1 MLLEAVF
8 DAQKIKIVE
17 LQIILL
23 IINLSLTKG
32 FVLALAKIFPYKHMK
47 HRSKTWIYSALLLPG
62 LMLFAGQTHA
72 ATPNSFNFSDFQ
84 VPVGGTVTVP
94 LSINIPDGEDIGN
107 FYITLTY
114 DKSVVK
120 INQPQDVAVNSAFLN
135 QYVFPDAADPNTSVI
150 EAFSAAPGVT
160 GDVLLANITFTAVSS
175 QAASTPI
182 VVTAGSFTDS
192 SNVDLSPAPDPVTAT
207 ATVVASDP
215 VDAFSFTPQT
225 NVALNTPIDSNSITV
240 SGSTNPSE
248 PISIVGG
255 TYSVDGGAFTSDPG
269 SVVNGDTIIVEQ
281 TSSMNFSTTTTA
293 TLTIDSMNANFDVTT
308 LAADITPDPFS
319 FDPQTGV
326 ALSTPIT
333 SNTVTISGTDAPSPI
348 SITGGTYSID
358 GGAFT
363 SDPGTIN
370 SGQTVAV
377 QQTSSAN
384 PLITTTAT
392 LTIDSINANFDVT
405 TLAADITPDPFSFDP
420 QTGVALS
427 TPITS
432 NSITITGIDAPSP
445 ISIAGNSGQYS
456 IDGGTFTTTAGTISN
471 NDTVQVRQTSS
482 SSSLVTTTTTLTIDG
497 VQTDFDVTTLAAA
510 PDTTPDTFTLKAI
523 TNAPLSVVRTALM
536 TVSGINAST
545 PISISGNSG
554 EYSINNGNFTSSPGT
569 VNNGDVVIVEQT
581 SSPNYSTETTTTL
594 TIGGV
599 SADFDV
605 TTIPQPTINVAP
617 VLESIG
623 TLNAVINTPFN
634 FTAQASDANGDKLT
648 FSLGSNAPSDA
659 TIDPNSGVLSWTP
672 TALDTFTFDVIVSD
686 GTLTDTQSA
695 TIIVSSTPVPV
706 VSTSQSSSHNNQ
718 RCNSY
723 VCRQYRKYKKFR
735 SPANHAIYFQLRA
748 LQTSDP
754 TKFQALQDT
763 FTTYRKMAKSE
774 VKQLNPTTL
783 ADFKLFKKYNG
794 YKHYKTF
801 KAKI

>member
-293 TLTIDSMNANFDVTT
+293 TLTIDSM
-308 LAADITPDPFS
+308 
-319 FDPQTGV
+319 
-326 ALSTPIT
+326 
-333 SNTVTISGTDAPSPI
+333 
-348 SITGGTYSID
+348 
-358 GGAFT
+358 
-363 SDPGTIN
+363 
-370 SGQTVAV
+370 
-377 QQTSSAN
+377 
-384 PLITTTAT
+384 
-392 LTIDSINANFDVT
+392 NANFDVT